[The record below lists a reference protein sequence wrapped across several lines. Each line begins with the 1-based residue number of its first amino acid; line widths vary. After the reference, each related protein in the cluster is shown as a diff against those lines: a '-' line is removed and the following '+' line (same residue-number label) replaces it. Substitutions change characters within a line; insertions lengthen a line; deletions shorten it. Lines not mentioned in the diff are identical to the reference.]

1 MLQLRAFSAGTVPH
15 SPVYRV
21 LEHPSLCRTVQAE
34 DGAQHLLFR
43 DFGQF
48 LQVFVQGADLA
59 EPVHLLTEAIQS
71 LDTMKHQ
78 LQLLEGLN
86 FLFAGGTLRR
96 KQFASD
102 PPSQRLRTSLC
113 VLDGRLA
120 GASYR
125 DIAVAL
131 FGRDRV
137 NEDWN
142 ASGDHLK
149 NRIRRAAQRGI
160 FLMQGGYRALLK

>member
-1 MLQLRAFSAGTVPH
+1 
-15 SPVYRV
+15 
-21 LEHPSLCRTVQAE
+21 LEHPSLCRTVQTE
-34 DGAQHLLFR
+34 DGAQHLLFQ
-43 DFGQF
+43 DSGQF
-48 LQVFVQGADLA
+48 LQLFAQGADLA
-59 EPVHLLTEAIQS
+59 EPVHLLMEAIQS
-71 LDTMKHQ
+71 PNLLKHQ
-78 LQLLEGLN
+78 LHIVESFN
-86 FLFAGGTLRR
+86 FLIADGTLGR
-96 KQFASD
+96 KQFA
-102 PPSQRLRTSLC
+102 PIPRSQQLRTALR

-125 DIAVAL
+125 NIAIAL

-142 ASGDHLK
+142 AGGDHLK

>member
-1 MLQLRAFSAGTVPH
+1 MPH
-15 SPVYRV
+15 SPVYR
-21 LEHPSLCRTVQAE
+21 LWEHECLCRTLQTA
-34 DGAQHLLFR
+34 DGTQHLLFQ
-43 DFGQF
+43 DSGQF
-48 LQVFVQGADLA
+48 LQAFVQGAELT

-71 LDTMKHQ
+71 PKVLKYQ
-78 LQLLEGLN
+78 LHVVERFNVLIG
-86 FLFAGGTLRR
+86 GGTLRQTQLAPNLR
-96 KQFASD
+96 
-102 PPSQRLRTSLC
+102 SQRLGISLR

-131 FGRDRV
+131 FGHDRV

-149 NRIRRAAQRGI
+149 NRIRRAAQRGN
-160 FLMQGGYRALLK
+160 FLMQGGYKALLK